1 MGRCFCGLENRV
13 AMFVDEVPAIQ
24 DDDVKVNVE
33 IERGIE
39 ALNESDGAA
48 MQLRVCISIIR
59 KNRMDE
65 SSQNC
70 GHDSWLRSEE
80 KS

>member
-1 MGRCFCGLENRV
+1 
-13 AMFVDEVPAIQ
+13 MFVDEVTAIQ
-24 DDDVKVNVE
+24 DDDVKVDVE

-39 ALNESDGAA
+39 ALNKSDGTA

-65 SSQNC
+65 SSQHC
-70 GHDSWLRSEE
+70 GHDSWLRSEQ